1 MLSNS
6 EVHIQRSLNIFFS
19 FENMSIE
26 NRSAGEKSWPVG
38 PRECVQLVQSL
49 GRAGMEGVGPSPW
62 WAFLS
67 GHHECGKSQNYEL
80 SPRELAIHLGK
91 GGESSRLNSSGC
103 FHAAFPLSVFLSPLG
118 VILIPYSSS
127 YPSPAGPSAV
137 SLSFCSMLLGSVV
150 LRNCGSKL
158 GEATESLGKKK
169 KKREMTGAL
178 TLVQAFI
185 FLKKILLDSNV

>member
-103 FHAAFPLSVFLSPLG
+103 FHAALALPRLSYISVSFKCVSESFRCHINPLLFLLSLPCRSLCCIPL
-118 VILIPYSSS
+118 
-127 YPSPAGPSAV
+127 
-137 SLSFCSMLLGSVV
+137 LL
-150 LRNCGSKL
+150 
-158 GEATESLGKKK
+158 
-169 KKREMTGAL
+169 
-178 TLVQAFI
+178 
-185 FLKKILLDSNV
+185 FLASGCCCT